1 MGIQLVTAARE
12 RAWIAWIGV
21 FWVHEAKEARKEA
34 ELVWA
39 WESGERGGSGKGPE
53 QPGLC
58 QCGHSVRGVCVCEHT
73 RAGGSGKRPE
83 QPGLAPSVPKFCAVY
98 LLDTPG
104 APREQATAQKSETQ
118 VKQRLRL

>member
-39 WESGERGGSGKGPE
+39 WESGGRGGSGKGPE
-53 QPGLC
+53 AWSVSVWA
-58 QCGHSVRGVCVCEHT
+58 QCAWCVCVCEHT
-73 RAGGSGKRPE
+73 GAGGSGKRPE
-83 QPGLAPSVPKFCAVY
+83 QPGLAPSVPKFCVVY

>member
-39 WESGERGGSGKGPE
+39 WESGGRGRSGKGPE

-58 QCGHSVRGVCVCEHT
+58 QCGHSVRGVCVCV
-73 RAGGSGKRPE
+73 RAHGGGG
-83 QPGLAPSVPKFCAVY
+83 GLESDQNSLVW
-98 LLDTPG
+98 LLLSPNF
-104 APREQATAQKSETQ
+104 
-118 VKQRLRL
+118 V